1 MKRHDA
7 ALPGRR
13 AAEALET
20 LKAAQAERA
29 RAALGTVGRRAK
41 EAQMRARGRALA
53 QIDRGRSAAATRLE
67 GLVDAIRPLDHDHL
81 ARARRRAAAIAGA
94 SGVALVAAVGLGVAL
109 GMMWS
114 RRLRQKD
121 QVRERLAASETTPH
135 PATQVQD
142 PTATPAAPIV
152 Y

>member
-1 MKRHDA
+1 MKRLDV
-7 ALPGRR
+7 ALRGR

-20 LKAAQAERA
+20 LKAAQADRA
-29 RAALGTVGRRAK
+29 RAALDTVGRRAK
-41 EAQMRARGRALA
+41 EARMRARGRALA

-67 GLVDAIRPLDHDHL
+67 GLVDAIRPLDPDHL
-81 ARARRRAAAIAGA
+81 AKARRRAVALAGA

-109 GMMWS
+109 GLMWS
-114 RRLRQKD
+114 RRLRRKD
-121 QVRERLAASETTPH
+121 QARERLAASNTTPH

-142 PTATPAAPIV
+142 PGATPAAPIV